1 MMNSFFALALGVA
14 LVATPV
20 FAQTVLIQ
28 SLAPTQRTG
37 ITEAEIEARVTAA
50 GYSEVS
56 AVQKQ
61 GDGWIAKARKDDRTV
76 NVTIDPDGK
85 VQTAGMM
92 QPGQTAPGT
101 PPAKAPSQ

>member
-1 MMNSFFALALGVA
+1 MNPFFALMLGAA

-20 FAQTVLIQ
+20 VGQTVLIQ
-28 SLAPTQRTG
+28 TLAPTQRTG
-37 ITEAEIEARVTAA
+37 ITEAEIAARVTAA

-61 GDGWIAKARKDDRTV
+61 GDGWIAKARKDGRTV

-101 PPAKAPSQ
+101 PSAATPNP